1 MQGSLTVMEIV
12 MEEASDKKRG
22 RFTLMLKLQYVARRR
37 AFKWF
42 IGHMFKVLLNMSQN
56 VKTKIDL

>member
-22 RFTLMLKLQYVARRR
+22 RFTLMLKLQYVAWRR

>member
-1 MQGSLTVMEIV
+1 